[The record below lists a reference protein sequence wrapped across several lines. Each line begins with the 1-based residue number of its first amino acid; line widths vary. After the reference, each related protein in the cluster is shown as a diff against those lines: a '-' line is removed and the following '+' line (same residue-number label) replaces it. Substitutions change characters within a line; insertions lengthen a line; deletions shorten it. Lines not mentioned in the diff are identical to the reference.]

1 MTNQKNTNKLK
12 KGEGEHYK
20 KIIKAIVCLLLLCVL
35 TLCSVISAT
44 AVIYHDAWMNNRFV
58 SPSVPTSNFTPT
70 VYNSIEANTDL
81 GDDTVKFL
89 SKLQA
94 SIEMLGFNISH
105 WEGFVGSTAGV
116 SGRLNYEWQ
125 SGVSSGKDTY
135 WVLMSYTVMISM
147 NSQPYQTSVYIRDPE
162 YQMEEVDSFTGTLAL
177 GVATVNATGTVYR
190 VTNNPVTTGG
200 AFSSYLQVNYRSGS
214 YASDGMQ
221 FPVIVPQWYE
231 EQTDAEKALD
241 DIKQGI
247 DDLNEGLFG
256 DYSDSELDGITSAV
270 GDLDDTAESIGGAL
284 DVSDFDVVNPDIAD
298 GTEGLP
304 VLFSIYNILFEN
316 SWLVYIV
323 SLALGMYVL
332 KLILYGKAQ

>member
-1 MTNQKNTNKLK
+1 M
-12 KGEGEHYK
+12 
-20 KIIKAIVCLLLLCVL
+20 I
-35 TLCSVISAT
+35 
-44 AVIYHDAWMNNRFV
+44 NRFV
-58 SPSVPTSNFTPT
+58 SPSVPTINFSPT
-70 VYNSIEANTDL
+70 VYESIEANTAL
-81 GDDTVKFL
+81 GDTTVEFL

-105 WEGFVGSTAGV
+105 WEGLVGSTAGV
-116 SGRLNYEWQ
+116 IGRLHYEWQ
-125 SGVSSGKDTY
+125 SGVPAGSDTY
-135 WVLMSYTVMISM
+135 WVLMSYTVMISKD
-147 NSQPYQTSVYIRDPE
+147 SGPYQSTVYIRDPE
-162 YQMEEVDSFTGTLAL
+162 YQVEEVDSFTGTLAL

-200 AFSSYLQVNYRSGS
+200 AFVSYLDVAYQSGT
-214 YASDGMQ
+214 YLNDGIQ
-221 FPVIVPQWYE
+221 FPVIVPKWYE

-256 DYSDSELDGITSAV
+256 DYSDTELDGITSAV

>member
-1 MTNQKNTNKLK
+1 M
-12 KGEGEHYK
+12 
-20 KIIKAIVCLLLLCVL
+20 V
-35 TLCSVISAT
+35 
-44 AVIYHDAWMNNRFV
+44 NRFV
-58 SPSVPTSNFTPT
+58 SPSIPVTNFKPN
-70 VYNSIEANTDL
+70 VYESIEANTIL
-81 GDDTVKFL
+81 GNDTVKFL

-105 WEGFVGSTAGV
+105 WEGLIGSTAGV

-125 SGVSSGKDTY
+125 SGVHSGKDTY
-135 WVLMSYTVMISM
+135 WVLMSYTVLISKD
-147 NSQPYQTSVYIRDPE
+147 SGPYQASTYIRDPE
-162 YQMEEVDSFTGTLAL
+162 YQMEEVDSFTGKLAL

-200 AFSSYLQVNYRSGS
+200 AFVSYLQVNYQSGTVMGD
-214 YASDGMQ
+214 AMQ
-221 FPVIVPQWYE
+221 FPVVVPKWYE
-231 EQTDAEKALD
+231 EQTDAEQALD

-284 DVSDFDVVNPDIAD
+284 DVSDFEVVNPDIAD

>member
-1 MTNQKNTNKLK
+1 M
-12 KGEGEHYK
+12 
-20 KIIKAIVCLLLLCVL
+20 I
-35 TLCSVISAT
+35 
-44 AVIYHDAWMNNRFV
+44 NRFV
-58 SPSVPTSNFTPT
+58 SPSVPVTNFKPT
-70 VYNSIEANTDL
+70 VYESIEANTVL
-81 GDDTVKFL
+81 GNSTIEFL

-105 WEGFVGSTAGV
+105 WEAFVGSTAGV

-125 SGVSSGKDTY
+125 SGVPDGSDTY
-135 WVLMSYTVMISM
+135 WVLMSYTVLISKD
-147 NSQPYQTSVYIRDPE
+147 SAPYQSSVYIRDPE

-190 VTNNPVTTGG
+190 VTNNPVTTGN
-200 AFSSYLQVNYRSGS
+200 AFSSYLQVNYQSGS
-214 YASDGMQ
+214 CQADCMQ
-221 FPVIVPQWYE
+221 FPIIVPQWYE

-247 DDLNEGLFG
+247 EDLNEGLFG

-284 DVSDFDVVNPDIAD
+284 DVSDFEVVNPDITD

-304 VLFSIYNILFEN
+304 ALFSIYNVLFKN